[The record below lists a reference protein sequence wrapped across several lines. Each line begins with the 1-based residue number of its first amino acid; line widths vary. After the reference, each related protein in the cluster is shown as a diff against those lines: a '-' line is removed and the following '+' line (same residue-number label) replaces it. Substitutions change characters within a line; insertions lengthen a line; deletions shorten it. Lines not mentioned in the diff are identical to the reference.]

1 MILKELVRI
10 TILISLIIHSNCVGE
25 PPVETIKQ
33 WNLVTYD
40 FPHDWPVNNKQFYNA
55 EQIVTTGFEIGDD
68 RIFIATPRLF
78 SGVPATIS
86 SVSRDAIGDSP
97 VLKVSTETQM
107 EIMNTTISIS
117 GVSQL
122 VASHSR
128 PQPVQLQRTRSRIS
142 LQIENRLVQPPVGVG
157 CRRIEIS
164 RRLRNYVPTQN
175 PRLRSEYRSGRE
187 KVCV

>member
-1 MILKELVRI
+1 MTCCHFCL
-10 TILISLIIHSNCVGE
+10 
-25 PPVETIKQ
+25 Q
-33 WNLVTYD
+33 
-40 FPHDWPVNNKQFYNA
+40 PVNNKELYNA
-55 EQIVTTGFEIGDD
+55 EQIVTTGFEIGVD
-68 RIFIATPRLF
+68 RIFLATPRLF

-97 VLKVSTETQM
+97 VLNVSTETQIK
-107 EIMNTTISIS
+107 IMHTTISIS

-128 PQPVQLQRTRSRIS
+128 HQTVQLQRTRSRFS
-142 LQIENRLVQPPVGVG
+142 LQIENWLVQSLVGVG
-157 CRRIEIS
+157 CRRIEIP

-187 KVCV
+187 KVCVWLWFDWVSPDLGVEQRTSNIYIALL